1 MKEIEKELEKFQK
14 FKSNYAFKQ
23 QEIEEIDGNNI
34 VKENLCQM
42 RKEKKQAIVK
52 NGLMLVINI
61 KVYRDILHTMGEE
74 TKEENVFT
82 RYEFELELNCLKDF
96 LKLEKF

>member
-34 VKENLCQM
+34 VKENL
-42 RKEKKQAIVK
+42 
-52 NGLMLVINI
+52 
-61 KVYRDILHTMGEE
+61 
-74 TKEENVFT
+74 
-82 RYEFELELNCLKDF
+82 
-96 LKLEKF
+96 

>member
-1 MKEIEKELEKFQK
+1 M
-14 FKSNYAFKQ
+14 
-23 QEIEEIDGNNI
+23 
-34 VKENLCQM
+34 
-42 RKEKKQAIVK
+42 K